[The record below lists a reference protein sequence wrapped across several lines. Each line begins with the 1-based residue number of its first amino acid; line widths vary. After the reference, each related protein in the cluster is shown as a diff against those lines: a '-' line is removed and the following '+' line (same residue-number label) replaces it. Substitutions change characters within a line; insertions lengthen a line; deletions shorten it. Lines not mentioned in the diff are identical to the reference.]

1 MKRTFQI
8 AANNFKQK
16 QINYIWNIIIFVI
29 VMNLTAQATED
40 YVYFGIYAIDLNY
53 KTNGLDFV
61 DLMMFKLWTLLDQI
75 NKSLNY
81 SPSCRVKKWIRKF

>member
-1 MKRTFQI
+1 MSFPITLC
-8 AANNFKQK
+8 
-16 QINYIWNIIIFVI
+16 I
-29 VMNLTAQATED
+29 VDILTAQATED

-81 SPSCRVKKWIRKF
+81 SPSCRVKKNGFENFRKTQFLLDFNILTN